1 MTYPLSELLMR
12 LGANGDITP
21 EAPSRWHYSKADE
34 KGVGGFAEIR
44 IDDETGDVIAEMRH
58 WRADEALES
67 DPDPDARKVETF
79 FLQAVRVPDTGDM
92 PRYELAALVIDG
104 EDYPLDSEPLND
116 LSLSIFHSRV
126 IELNSAMI
134 EEKVRTAALNALDV
148 CDVLGGNL
156 APPEDR
162 QLRVRS
168 MRERMGEVMRP
179 KFALTTAADLAGDG
193 IGDGIGDDMGDH
205 DNVVGIADNV
215 VPFRPRGSKPGMG
228 L

>member
-21 EAPSRWHYSKADE
+21 ETPSRWHYSKGDE

-58 WRADEALES
+58 WRSADAVAA
-67 DPDPDARKVETF
+67 DPDPEARKVETF
-79 FLQAVRVPDTGDM
+79 FLQATRMPGEGPI

-104 EDYPLDSEPLND
+104 EDYPLDSDPLND
-116 LSLSIFHSRV
+116 LSLSIFQSRV
-126 IELNSAMI
+126 LELNSAMI
-134 EEKVRTAALNALDV
+134 EERVRDAALNALDV

-162 QLRVRS
+162 QLRTRA

-179 KFALTTAADLAGDG
+179 RFALTTADDLAGD
-193 IGDGIGDDMGDH
+193 DGMNDAATPQ
-205 DNVVGIADNV
+205 VADNV
-215 VPFRPRGSKPGMG
+215 VPFRPRGNKPGMG

>member
-21 EAPSRWHYSKADE
+21 ETPSRWQYAKADE

-44 IDDETGDVIAEMRH
+44 IEEDTGDVVAEMRH
-58 WRADEALES
+58 WRSDTALVS

-79 FLQAVRVPDTGDM
+79 FLHAVRVAGEGDM
-92 PRYELAALVIDG
+92 PRYELSALVIDG
-104 EDYPLDSEPLND
+104 EDYPLDSGPLND
-116 LSLSIFHSRV
+116 LSLSIFQSRV

-148 CDVLGGNL
+148 CDVLGDSP
-156 APPEDR
+156 APPDDR
-162 QLRVRS
+162 QLRTRA

-179 KFALTTAADLAGDG
+179 RFALTTSADLPEPGEMA
-193 IGDGIGDDMGDH
+193 DMEER
-205 DNVVGIADNV
+205 DNVVPISDNV
-215 VPFRPRGSKPGMG
+215 IPFRPRGGKPGMG